1 MDVRTWSVL
10 LAVIIPVVTAAWRSS
25 QEDRRPGLRKGLHYH
40 TKRHMMPIGGGEPK
54 RRHTTQKPREMRK
67 KPSGHLKP
75 LHEDDMENDEVVS
88 VAVGPPPVRPK
99 YDKVHWRHSP
109 KQHQNSTPP
118 RANAS
123 ATDLVKDVITQLG
136 REFLTHQVS
145 EDFVFGQYVGN
156 AMKNLTG
163 ELRLSM
169 QHEILEL
176 IVRYQKINRG
186 EVKVEEKTEKTFIP
200 ILKELKTE
208 KRSAANETEDNW
220 PDFSNLATIVG

>member
-1 MDVRTWSVL
+1 MGQDINSPL
-10 LAVIIPVVTAAWRSS
+10 L
-25 QEDRRPGLRKGLHYH
+25 Q
-40 TKRHMMPIGGGEPK
+40 
-54 RRHTTQKPREMRK
+54 
-67 KPSGHLKP
+67 PSGHLKP

-123 ATDLVKDVITQLG
+123 ATELVKDVITQLG